1 MTRANRY
8 LRSLGS
14 NYILLLVNTAYTLA
28 TMPVALRCL
37 GKEEF
42 GVWIV
47 TSSIAGYLAMLDL
60 GTSGA
65 TVRLL
70 IDHKDRPEDGTY
82 GSLIKSALLIQALQA
97 ALIFVVG
104 LSLMPWL
111 AGWLKIPTGLSREFN
126 VLWLWQV
133 GLLSLNFLGRLGL
146 QLLTAHQRID
156 VVNYATAASL
166 LVSFGLL
173 LTLFQMGA
181 GVYSFGYA
189 QTLASLIVIGWTLV
203 AAFRQGLFPTI
214 WGALSRPQLR
224 GLFGFGSEVFLVT
237 LGMQFI
243 TGSQTFIL
251 TRWLGLEAASIWAV
265 MTKVFSLVSQLVWR
279 MNVVAGPA
287 FAEML
292 VRGEQEKLGRRY
304 RSLFEMTML
313 AAVWAGLLL
322 ALGNSAFVDLWTHGR
337 IHWAPINDWLLGL
350 WFVLLTQDGSHNNMI
365 FNTKRLGAATYMYFL
380 EGAAFIGL
388 ALLLVPR
395 FGITGMFVCSI
406 ACTILFTLNY
416 GTRRVAALM
425 GVPAREVWINWL
437 KPAAC
442 LLALT
447 LPIGAGLAFVTRDS
461 SLLRLAACVMPLAL
475 GGALVA
481 ARFCVPAGLVGELV
495 ARTPSRF
502 RRPAARLLGQKP
514 T

>member
-14 NYILLLVNTAYTLA
+14 NTILLLVNTAYTFI
-28 TMPVALRCL
+28 TMPVALRSL
-37 GKEEF
+37 GAGEF

-47 TSSIAGYLAMLDL
+47 ASSMAGYLAMIDL

-70 IDHKDRPEDGTY
+70 IDHKDHPENGTY
-82 GSLIKSALLIQALQA
+82 GSLIKSALLVQAVQAL
-97 ALIFVVG
+97 LIFGVG
-104 LSLMPWL
+104 LALTPWL
-111 AGWLKIPTGLSREFN
+111 AGWMKIAPALRHEFN

-133 GLLSLNFLGRLGL
+133 GLLSLNFLGRIGL
-146 QLLTAHQRID
+146 QLLTAHQRLD
-156 VVNYATAASL
+156 VVNYATATSL

-173 LTLFQMGA
+173 VILFQRGA
-181 GVYSFGYA
+181 GVYSLGFA
-189 QTLASLIVIGWTLV
+189 QTLASLIVLGWTLF
-203 AAFRQGLFPTI
+203 AAFRQGLFPTVRGTI
-214 WGALSRPQLR
+214 NRLQLR
-224 GLFGFGSEVFLVT
+224 CLFGFGSEIFFVA

-251 TRWLGLEAASIWAV
+251 TRWLGLEAAAIWAV

-322 ALGNSAFVDLWTHGR
+322 ALGNRAFVDLWTNGR
-337 IHWAPINDWLLGL
+337 IQWGPVNDWLLGL
-350 WFVLLTQDGSHNNMI
+350 WFVLLTQDGCHNNMI

-380 EGAAFIGL
+380 EGLAFIAL
-388 ALLLVPR
+388 ALLVVPR
-395 FGITGMFVCSI
+395 FGLPGMLVCSI
-406 ACTILFTLNY
+406 VCTMFFTLNY
-416 GTRRVAALM
+416 GTRRVAALL
-425 GVPAREVWINWL
+425 GVPAWEVWIKWL
-437 KPAAC
+437 KPSAC
-442 LLALT
+442 LLAVT
-447 LPIGAGLAFVTRDS
+447 LPVGAGLAYLTRDS
-461 SLLRLAACVMPLAL
+461 SLLRLAVCVVPMAVV
-475 GGALVA
+475 GALVA
-481 ARFCVPAGLVGELV
+481 VRFCVPAGLRGELV
-495 ARTPSRF
+495 ARAPSRF
-502 RRPAARLLGQKP
+502 RRPAVRLFGHKP
-514 T
+514 N

>member
-14 NYILLLVNTAYTLA
+14 NTILLLVNTAYTLI

-37 GKEEF
+37 GADEF

-47 TSSIAGYLAMLDL
+47 ASSMAGYLAMIDL

-70 IDHKDRPEDGTY
+70 IDHKDHPENGTY
-82 GSLIKSALLIQALQA
+82 GSLIKSALLVQAVQAL
-97 ALIFVVG
+97 LIFGVG
-104 LSLMPWL
+104 LALTPWL
-111 AGWLKIPTGLSREFN
+111 AGWMKIDPTLRHEFN

-133 GLLSLNFLGRLGL
+133 GLLSLNFLGRIGL
-146 QLLTAHQRID
+146 QLLTAHQRLD
-156 VVNYATAASL
+156 VVNYATATSL

-173 LTLFQMGA
+173 VILFQRGA

-189 QTLASLIVIGWTLV
+189 QTLASLIVLGWTLF
-203 AAFRQGLFPTI
+203 AAFRQGLFPSVRGTI
-214 WGALSRPQLR
+214 NRLQLR
-224 GLFGFGSEVFLVT
+224 GLFGFGSEMFFVA

-251 TRWLGLEAASIWAV
+251 TRWLGLEATAIWTV

-279 MNVVAGPA
+279 MITVAMPA

-292 VRGEQEKLGRRY
+292 VRGEQGKLGRRY

-313 AAVWAGLLL
+313 AAVWAGLLM

-337 IHWAPINDWLLGL
+337 IRWEPVNDGLLAL
-350 WFVLLTQDGSHNNMI
+350 WFVLLTMDGCHNNMI
-365 FNTKRLGAATYMYFL
+365 INTKRMGAATYMYFI
-380 EGAAFIGL
+380 EGAAFIAL
-388 ALLLVPR
+388 ALLVVPR
-395 FGITGMFVCSI
+395 FGLPGMLVCSI

-416 GTRRVAALM
+416 GTRRVARLM
-425 GVPAREVWINWL
+425 GVPVLDVAIKWL

-442 LLALT
+442 LLVVT
-447 LPIGAGLAFVTRDS
+447 VPIGTGLAWLTRDS
-461 SLLRLAACVMPLAL
+461 SLLRLAVCVVPMAVV
-475 GGALVA
+475 GALAA
-481 ARFCVPAGLVGELV
+481 ARFCVPAGLGAELV
-495 ARTPSRF
+495 ARAPSRF
-502 RRPAARLLGQKP
+502 RRPAVRLFGHKP
-514 T
+514 G